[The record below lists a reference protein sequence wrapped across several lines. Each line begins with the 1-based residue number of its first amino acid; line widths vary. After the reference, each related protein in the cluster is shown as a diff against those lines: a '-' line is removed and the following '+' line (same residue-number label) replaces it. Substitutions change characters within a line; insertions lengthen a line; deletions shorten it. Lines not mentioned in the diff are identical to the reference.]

1 MMAMGWSL
9 GMAIL
14 PKPEG
19 YPPRLFGGGYY
30 PNFYPIGAVMMEL
43 NKSPLNNGAGMI
55 FVIPARKHIC
65 VQRRI

>member
-30 PNFYPIGAVMMEL
+30 PNFYPIGEVMMEL
-43 NKSPLNNGAGMI
+43 KKSPLNNGAGLI
-55 FVIPARKHIC
+55 L
-65 VQRRI
+65 